1 MSRERVPNPRQS
13 SVNRPMAVRK
23 TEPTKKQSGCGGFG
37 VVLFLLAIGF
47 VVLLMTGIIPSP
59 SDKKITS
66 PPPAATSATVL
77 FFNTPAGNDTIDPSL
92 TPADLSPTKTTAAT
106 NTPLPSPTARAMP
119 YVLRGA
125 PEGYPNALLH
135 PQYQCNEYLFI
146 GGEIWDLREAP
157 VLGLRVRLTGS
168 YGGETVD
175 FTSKSGDVTLYGQS
189 GFEFVMENKQ
199 IAAETIYIQL
209 FDTNDNPL
217 SASVRLSITGRCDA
231 NLLIVNYKQVQEISN
246 N

>member
-1 MSRERVPNPRQS
+1 MSRERLPNPRQS

-37 VVLFLLAIGF
+37 VVLFLLVIGF

-59 SDKKITS
+59 TDKKITS
-66 PPPAATSATVL
+66 PPPVETNATVL

-135 PQYQCNEYLFI
+135 PQYQCNEYLFV

-157 VLGLRVRLTGS
+157 VLGLKVRLTGS

-217 SASVRLSITGRCDA
+217 SAPVRLSITGRCDA